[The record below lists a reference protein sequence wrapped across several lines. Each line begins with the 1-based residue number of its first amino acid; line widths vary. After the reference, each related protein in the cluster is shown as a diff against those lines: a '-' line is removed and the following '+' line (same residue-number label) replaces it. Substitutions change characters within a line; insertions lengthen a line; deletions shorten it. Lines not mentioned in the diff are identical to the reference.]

1 MGICS
6 YQKAGG
12 TSRRAGC
19 AISTLYGKNDQGT
32 VTVATAYRTNTCAVC
47 ITSLT
52 TNQPDTKS
60 NPNSY
65 PTTKQHATVSK
76 KIHTRQC
83 YYTVLSLLLCT
94 WLSRLFNSDGQW
106 RIQKFSKGDARQ
118 FIIPRFHLSQMHTT
132 IYMPFTRQKAS
143 Q

>member
-1 MGICS
+1 VGQVEGRVVQFPLCIVKMIRCC
-6 YQKAGG
+6 
-12 TSRRAGC
+12 T
-19 AISTLYGKNDQGT
+19 GT

-65 PTTKQHATVSK
+65 ATTKQHATVSK
-76 KIHTRQC
+76 EIHTRQC
-83 YYTVLSLLLCT
+83 YYTVLSLLRGSQDCST
-94 WLSRLFNSDGQW
+94 PTDSGG
-106 RIQKFSKGDARQ
+106 SKNFQRGGGRQ
-118 FIIPRFHLSQMHTT
+118 FISPRFHLSQMHTT
-132 IYMPFTRQKAS
+132 IDMPFTRQKAS